1 MKRQLI
7 SFIVMA
13 CVLVSVNVANS
24 ATTLMEIGRSP
35 FCKPL
40 KTPDDL
46 VTMVQSRA
54 GEMEKGFALAGRSEL
69 YQPFMAQIGTT
80 KIERVEYPK
89 GTHFEWM
96 FFKKRGKGAVR
107 VAKDVNWANTKPFPG
122 FQFDIVHEG
131 RRITF
136 VVPLGCGNVA
146 LFAESRMPV
155 EKPPVAKKNQAPTC
169 GAVVTPTSGFCGDKV
184 TVDARNSSDPD
195 GSVAKMKITVVDKGG
210 KVVNEKVVDG
220 NVGDIA
226 MPCGTNTVKVAVVDN
241 EGAEATSA
249 QCAAE
254 VTGIKRIRLVAD
266 VGYLRLWDPGNFVF
280 GRIGGEYRFTE
291 QWSVLGLVGGALQ
304 YEGLDGEDAFLVDV
318 LGEYKFANRY
328 FVDMGVGG
336 WISDGNND
344 LDSED
349 DDVDFIVS
357 FGARVFGEPESF
369 NGSVFVEGRSA
380 FDEFD
385 NLEEYGRLSVGM
397 RFRF

>member
-1 MKRQLI
+1 MKRQLF

-13 CVLVSVNVANS
+13 FMLVSVSVANS

-40 KTPDDL
+40 KSADDL

-80 KIERVEYPK
+80 KIERVEFPK

-96 FFKKRGKGAVR
+96 FFKKKGKGAVR

-131 RRITF
+131 NRITF

-155 EKPPVAKKNQAPTC
+155 EKPPVARKNQAPTC
-169 GAVVTPTSGFCGDKV
+169 GMVVTPTKSFCGDKV

-210 KVVNEKVVDG
+210 KVVSEKAVDG

-226 MPCGTNTVKVAVVDN
+226 MPCGTNTVKVTVTDN
-241 EGAEATSA
+241 EGADATSA
-249 QCAAE
+249 QCTAE
-254 VTGIKRIRLVAD
+254 VSGIKRVRLVGD
-266 VGYLRLWDPGNFVF
+266 VGYYRQFDPGHYLF

-291 QWSVLGLVGGALQ
+291 QWSVLGLLGGAWLF
-304 YEGLDGEDAFLVDV
+304 EGRDGSNAFIADV
-318 LGEYKFANRY
+318 FGEYKFGSRFY
-328 FVDMGVGG
+328 VDLGVGG
-336 WISDGNND
+336 WVTDGNND
-344 LDSED
+344 LDAED
-349 DDVDFIVS
+349 DDLDLIAA
-357 FGARVFGEPESF
+357 FGARVFGEPEGF
-369 NGSVFVEGRSA
+369 NGSVFIEARSA
-380 FDEFD
+380 FDEMD
-385 NLEEYGRLSVGM
+385 ELADYGRFGVGM